1 MAYGYG
7 SLWYHVGSTVSL
19 RLFAADGDSPSWR
32 CLAWRDSSVLS
43 HVNNVLNLSRLSLTF
58 FATAKQCDVLSAE
71 LIGMNKH
78 KGNSAELQLIK

>member
-1 MAYGYG
+1 MAYCYG
-7 SLWYHVGSTVSL
+7 WLLCHVGSTVSL
-19 RLFAADGDSPSWR
+19 RLFVADGETPSWR

-43 HVNNVLNLSRLSLTF
+43 HVNNILNPSRLSMTF

-71 LIGMNKH
+71 LIGMNKY